1 LASDPEQAV
10 PPPWQLK
17 AWLLGGA
24 EIATT
29 AALFDESLYQGGI
42 ASDLFDDK
50 RYFTDPDEFWRL
62 QNSAIAAE
70 REALLAAGWREV
82 QILAP
87 DQRFQAWEFEAVAKT
102 RGGAAY
108 IDVEP
113 DGAVTIHKG
122 LRPIDRKR
130 RNDDSAPCGIV
141 ASADTHERP
150 ELSAPLANYVDLV
163 RHSAVRLA
171 VAQSLGIALRLA
183 VAQLIGG
190 SRLWSIEAERQT
202 PHTEA
207 IAIWRDALPT
217 QQAFDDLRR
226 VALDRFD
233 LDRET
238 LAGRDSSGETTRRI
252 LVLLLDLPDKEV
264 LALLAL
270 VVAETFATGTGL
282 IDTLGA
288 TLKVDIAASWQSDDL
303 FFELAK
309 DREAIGAMLAEVIGE
324 PAARSYVTETGSKKK
339 AILRKALA
347 GDGRTRV
354 EGWLPRYLRFP
365 QAAYTDRPLAAGRA

>member
-1 LASDPEQAV
+1 M
-10 PPPWQLK
+10 
-17 AWLLGGA
+17 
-24 EIATT
+24 
-29 AALFDESLYQGGI
+29 
-42 ASDLFDDK
+42 SDLFDDK

-70 REALLAAGWREV
+70 REALIAAGWREV

-87 DQRFQAWEFEAVAKT
+87 DQRFQAWEFETVTKT
-102 RGGAAY
+102 RGGAVY

-122 LRPIDRKR
+122 LLPIGRKR

-141 ASADTHERP
+141 ASADTHGRP

-171 VAQSLGIALRLA
+171 VAKSPGTALRLA
-183 VAQLIGG
+183 LAQLIGG
-190 SRLWSIEAERQT
+190 SRLWSVEAERQT

-207 IAIWRDALPT
+207 IATWRDALPT

-226 VALDRFD
+226 TALDCFD

-238 LAGRDSSGETTRRI
+238 LSGPDGSGETTQRI
-252 LVLLLDLPDKEV
+252 FALLLDLPDEEV
-264 LALLAL
+264 LTLLAL
-270 VVAETFATGTGL
+270 VVAETLAMATGQ
-282 IDTLGA
+282 IDKLGQ
-288 TLKVDIAASWQSDDL
+288 TLKVDIAASWQPNDL
-303 FFELAK
+303 FFDLAK
-309 DREAIGAMLAEVIGE
+309 DREAVGAMLAEVIGE
-324 PAARSYVTETGSKKK
+324 AAAQSYLTETGSKKK
-339 AILRKALA
+339 SILRKALA
-347 GDGRTRV
+347 GDGRTKV

-365 QAAYTDRPLAAGRA
+365 QAGYTDRPLTAGRA